1 MSEATEVPQGQAG
14 QGADGVQDKAREAA
28 GQAQEKA
35 QEAAGQAKGKVRDQ
49 VDQRSTQAGEQVH
62 SAAQDAR
69 SVAEELRS
77 KGKEQP
83 AKYAEQAADRVER
96 LGSYLKDSDGDKILG
111 DVEDFARRQPMAV
124 LAGGLALGF
133 ATSRFLKASSAKR
146 YQTSGGSSRG
156 FPGQGRVGNGRASYD
171 APVLPGSMTDA
182 PPMPP
187 VATSPATPRPL
198 PPVSPPTPGLGAV
211 QPSPGFTPPATGS
224 APESP

>member
-1 MSEATEVPQGQAG
+1 MSRATEVPSGQAG

-69 SVAEELRS
+69 SVAEELRN

-111 DVEDFARRQPMAV
+111 DVEDVARRQPMAV

-133 ATSRFLKASSAKR
+133 AASRFLKASSAKR
-146 YQTSGGSSRG
+146 YETSGGGSRG
-156 FPGQGRVGNGRASYD
+156 FSGQGQVGDGRRGYD
-171 APVLPGSMTDA
+171 APVLPGSIVEDA
-182 PPMPP
+182 SVRP
-187 VATSPATPRPL
+187 VATPPATPRPL
-198 PPVSPPTPGLGAV
+198 PPVSPPTPGLGAT
-211 QPSPGFTPPATGS
+211 QPGPGFTPATGS
-224 APESP
+224 TPESP